1 MNVNPYKKHG
11 KNLVYIGAGIM
22 VVSILLGANPPVWA
36 IALSAIVT
44 IHTYFKG

>member
-1 MNVNPYKKHG
+1 MNLNPYEQRG

-22 VVSILLGANPPVWA
+22 VVSILLGANPPAWA

-44 IHTYFKG
+44 IYTYTKR